1 VTPIVAVVGRPNVGK
16 STLFNRLAGKSLA
29 IVDDSPGITRD
40 RHYAAAH
47 LAGREVTLVD
57 TGGFDPA
64 SGDPMQQ
71 GIARHVEAAISEA
84 DVIVCVLDGTL
95 PPTTPDREAVA
106 LLRQSSKPVVYVA
119 NKVDNPERALE
130 ASELFSLGVPELVN
144 VSALHGRGTAELA
157 LKVTAHLPAFAEE
170 PPPEDDLPRIA
181 LVGRPNAGKSSL
193 FNRLSG
199 EERALV
205 DARPGTTRDALDA
218 KVNYDGKD
226 LWLVDT
232 AGIRRKSRV
241 EEKVELLSVMQALKA
256 VERAKIAVVLCDA
269 TQGVAEQDARL
280 LGLCMDRNRGII
292 VGLNK
297 MDLLSREQQ
306 KKARQQA
313 EDTLSFARFAPI
325 LELSAKTGR
334 GVSELVTKVTRIAR
348 EWERRVPTAELNRFF
363 RDVIERQP
371 PPTEGGKAPRIF
383 YMTQAESSPPT
394 FVAMCSHAANIKVSY
409 QRFVTNQI
417 RKSFGFEGVPI
428 QVHYRERS
436 KKVLPPKPSRP
447 RKGDKGSRGRG
458 A

>member
-1 VTPIVAVVGRPNVGK
+1 MIPIVAVVGRPNVGK

-29 IVDDSPGITRD
+29 IVDDQPGITRD
-40 RHYAAAH
+40 RHYAPAH

-71 GIARHVEAAISEA
+71 GIARHVEAAIAEA

-106 LLRQSSKPVVYVA
+106 LLRQSAKPVVYVA
-119 NKVDNPERALE
+119 NKVDNAERALE

-157 LKVTAHLPAFAEE
+157 LKVTAQLPPIAEA
-170 PPPEDDLPRIA
+170 PVAEDDLPRVA

-205 DARPGTTRDALDA
+205 DDRPGTTRDALDA
-218 KVNYDGKD
+218 KVTYDGRS

-232 AGIRRKSRV
+232 AGIRRKARV

-256 VERAKIAVVLCDA
+256 VERAKIAIVLVDA
-269 TQGVAEQDARL
+269 TEGMAEQDARL

-297 MDLLSREQQ
+297 MDLLSREEQ

-313 EDTLSFARFAPI
+313 EDTLTFARFAPI
-325 LELSAKTGR
+325 MELSAKTGR
-334 GVSELVTKVTRIAR
+334 GVSELVSKATQIAR

-363 RDVIERQP
+363 RDVIEKQP
-371 PPTEGGKAPRIF
+371 PPTDGGRAPRIF
-383 YMTQAESSPPT
+383 YVTQAQSSPPT
-394 FVAMCSHAANIKVSY
+394 FVAMCSGAANIKASY

-436 KKVLPPKPSRP
+436 KKQLPPKPTKRV
-447 RKGDKGSRGRG
+447 KRG
-458 A
+458 

>member
-1 VTPIVAVVGRPNVGK
+1 MTPIVAVVGRPNVGK

-29 IVDDSPGITRD
+29 IVDDAPGITRD
-40 RHYAAAH
+40 RHYAPAH
-47 LAGREVTLVD
+47 LAGRDITLVD

-71 GIARHVEAAISEA
+71 GIARHVEAAIAEA

-106 LLRQSSKPVVYVA
+106 LLRGSNKPVVYVA
-119 NKVDNPERALE
+119 NKVDNADRALQ

-157 LKVTAHLPAFAEE
+157 MKVIEALPPFAAPVE
-170 PPPEDDLPRIA
+170 PVDDFPRIA
-181 LVGRPNAGKSSL
+181 LIGRPNAGKSSL

-205 DARPGTTRDALDA
+205 DDRPGTTRDALDA
-218 KVNYDGKD
+218 LVTYDGKS
-226 LWLVDT
+226 LWVVDT

-256 VERAKIAVVLCDA
+256 VERAKIVVLLCDA
-269 TQGVAEQDARL
+269 TEGVAEQDARL
-280 LGLCMDRNRGII
+280 LGLCMDRNRGLI

-297 MDLLSREQQ
+297 MDLLSREEQ

-313 EDTLSFARFAPI
+313 EDTLHFAKFAPI
-325 LELSAKTGR
+325 MELSAKTGR
-334 GVSELVTKVTRIAR
+334 GVSELVGKATRIAG
-348 EWERRVPTAELNRFF
+348 EWQRRIPTAELNRFF

-371 PPTEGGKAPRIF
+371 PPTDGGRAPRIF
-383 YMTQAESSPPT
+383 YITQAESAPPT
-394 FVAMCSHAANIKVSY
+394 FVAMCAGAANIKVSY
-409 QRFVTNQI
+409 QRFVNNQI

-428 QVHYRERS
+428 QVHYRERP
-436 KKVLPPKPSRP
+436 KKILPPKPNQ
-447 RKGDKGSRGRG
+447 RKGDRRGDRS
-458 A
+458 